1 MVKSNSL
8 FVRIN
13 YTVDN
18 ELNENYRYKAHIVKN
33 ENEKKRMICAGIY
46 TKNGGMLIYK
56 AKDIQEA
63 REMAGNNIISR
74 SESRKYIETKKD
86 IISLPAEV
94 I

>member
-1 MVKSNSL
+1 MKSNSL

-13 YTVDN
+13 YSVDN
-18 ELNENYRYKAHIVKN
+18 EAKENHRYKAHIVKN
-33 ENEKKRMICAGIY
+33 DNVQKRMICAGIY

-63 REMAGNNIISR
+63 RDMAGNNIISK
-74 SESRKYIETKKD
+74 SESRKYIEIKKD
-86 IISLPAEV
+86 IVSLPAEV

>member
-1 MVKSNSL
+1 MKSNSL

-13 YTVDN
+13 YSVDN
-18 ELNENYRYKAHIVKN
+18 ETKENQRYKAHIVKN
-33 ENEKKRMICAGIY
+33 DNEKKRMICAGIY

-63 REMAGNNIISR
+63 RDMAGNNIISKN
-74 SESRKYIETKKD
+74 ESRKYIEIKKD
-86 IISLPAEV
+86 IVSLPSGV